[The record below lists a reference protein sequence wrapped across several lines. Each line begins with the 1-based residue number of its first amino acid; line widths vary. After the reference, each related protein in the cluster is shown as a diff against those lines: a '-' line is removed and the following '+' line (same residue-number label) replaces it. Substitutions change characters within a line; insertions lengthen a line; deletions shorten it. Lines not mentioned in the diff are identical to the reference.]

1 MKIGFIGCG
10 NMARAMIGGIIK
22 GGVAA
27 PEDICVSARSTES
40 VDRAVSDFKVTGCN
54 SNSEV
59 AVASDV
65 VIYAVKPQMYEA
77 VIKETA
83 GCFDDKKI
91 AVSIAPGKSLEWMG
105 KLFPAGTKIVRAN
118 PNTPAMVGEGITAY
132 CGNEKVDADDKAVI
146 KKILN
151 SFGDSVEM
159 GEHQMAG
166 FISICGSSPAY
177 VYMMIDAMAD
187 GGVLGGIPKAT
198 AIKLAAQAVLGSA
211 KMVLETGEHP
221 DLLKDQ
227 VCSPAGTTIEA
238 VRTLEGMGF
247 RSAIIEAEKACA
259 DRASSM

>member
-10 NMARAMIGGIIK
+10 NMARAMINGIIK
-22 GGVAA
+22 GKVTA
-27 PEDICVSARSTES
+27 PGDIFVSARSIES
-40 VDRAVSDFKVTGCN
+40 VDKAVSDFKVTGCKT
-54 SNSEV
+54 NSEV
-59 AVASDV
+59 VTASDV
-65 VIYAVKPQMYEA
+65 VIYAVKPQVYET

-83 GCFDDKKI
+83 GCFDQDKI

-105 KLFPAGTKIVRAN
+105 KLFPAGTKIIRAN

-132 CGNEKVDADDKAVI
+132 CTNAAVDTYDKAIVTE
-146 KKILN
+146 ILG
-151 SFGDSVEM
+151 SFGSSVEM
-159 GEHQMAG
+159 SENQMAG

-187 GGVLGGIPKAT
+187 GGVLAGIPKAT
-198 AIKLAAQAVLGSA
+198 AIRLAAQAVLGSA

-238 VRTLEGMGF
+238 VRVLEGMGF
-247 RSAIIEAEKACA
+247 RAAVIEAEKACA
-259 DRASSM
+259 DKAASM